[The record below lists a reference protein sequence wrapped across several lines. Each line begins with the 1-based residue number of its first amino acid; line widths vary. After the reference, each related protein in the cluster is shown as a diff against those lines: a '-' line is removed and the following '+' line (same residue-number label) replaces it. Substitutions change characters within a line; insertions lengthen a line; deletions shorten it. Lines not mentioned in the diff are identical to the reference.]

1 MLNKINLDSRAYPSP
16 LQLCRHAGCISLYF
30 SCADM
35 QGVSLFTSAV
45 QTCRV
50 YLSLLQLCGHAG
62 CISLYFSCAH
72 MQGVSLCRRA
82 GCITGT
88 VPVPVA
94 A

>member
-45 QTCRV
+45 HTCRV
-50 YLSLLQLCGHAG
+50 YR
-62 CISLYFSCAH
+62 CADV
-72 MQGVSLCRRA
+72 QGVLLVLCQYR
-82 GCITGT
+82 
-88 VPVPVA
+88 
-94 A
+94 